1 MRYIDLRSDTVTRPT
16 LAMRAAMA
24 AAEATFPSVLE
35 ASTTQQAGQ
44 PQVAGLSVLVA
55 LW

>member
-1 MRYIDLRSDTVTRPT
+1 MSQPP
-16 LAMRAAMA
+16 AMA
-24 AAEATFPSVLE
+24 ARVAVEATFPSVLE
-35 ASTTQQAGQ
+35 ASTTPQAGQ